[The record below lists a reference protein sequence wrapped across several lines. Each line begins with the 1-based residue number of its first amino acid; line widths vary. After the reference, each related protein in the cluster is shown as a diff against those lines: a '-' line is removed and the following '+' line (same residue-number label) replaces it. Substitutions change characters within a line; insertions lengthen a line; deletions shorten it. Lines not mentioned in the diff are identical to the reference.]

1 MIEMVE
7 NASSEE
13 NEVGIGEINKDFQVS
28 IPPEVRKKLKLK
40 IGDCI
45 IFVEKY
51 GEMVISKVL
60 EMSQLDDL
68 IQDLVTIALQDGKIT
83 EEEKKLIKSIYA
95 NIATFK
101 KVYRKAWKDD
111 MITPEEKNLLTHLW
125 KRIYDKTAESV
136 QKEKK
141 ITLDEMKLLMSVFRT
156 IHHPEL

>member
-1 MIEMVE
+1 MVDNTSLKGNE
-7 NASSEE
+7 IGLSEISK
-13 NEVGIGEINKDFQVS
+13 NFHAI

-45 IFVEKY
+45 TFVQKD
-51 GEMVISKVL
+51 GEIVISKVL
-60 EMSQLDDL
+60 EMSQLDNL

-83 EEEKKLIKSIYA
+83 EEEKKLIKSIYE

-101 KVYRKAWKDD
+101 QAYRKAWKDD